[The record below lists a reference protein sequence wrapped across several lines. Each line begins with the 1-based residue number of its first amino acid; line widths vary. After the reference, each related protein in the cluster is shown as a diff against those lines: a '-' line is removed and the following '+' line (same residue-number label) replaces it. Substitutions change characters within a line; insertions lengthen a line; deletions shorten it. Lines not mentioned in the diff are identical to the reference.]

1 LAAILRAEAN
11 GYWQRIQT
19 FSPNAKL
26 LIASN
31 VTRAF
36 GRGFTQAIFNLYLLA
51 LGFSK
56 TFLGGIMGLNAFA
69 MAIFSLILGPY
80 VFRVGSKKTLIL
92 GVLIATLIGFSQ
104 VAYPVP
110 EVLLMGAILSGLG
123 SSLLMVGLGPFFTAH
138 STPYER
144 THLFGASQSFTILS
158 SFISN
163 TIAGLLPGWFTL
175 IFMLPLDSPP
185 TFQFALLIH
194 VIPLALSIIPLLM
207 VQEIESETG
216 NPEELQPQINK
227 EPKER
232 KSLLLQFALVN
243 MFIGFGAGF
252 VIPYL
257 NVFFWEF
264 YNLPTALVGFIQ
276 GLGSL
281 SVAMGV
287 FLAPVLSNRIGKVK
301 TVVVSQGLS
310 LPFLVA
316 IALIIN
322 PYIAIASYILRVVLM
337 NAAMPVDNTLR
348 MESVPQ
354 RWRAN
359 MSAISSFSWNFPWA
373 ISTQITGP
381 LFDQGFYLVPF
392 WFTFTCYGFS
402 TILYMFFFRGIEAQL
417 AKEKTEAN
425 QVQ

>member
-1 LAAILRAEAN
+1 MAAILRAEAN

-19 FSPNAKL
+19 FSPNAKR

-36 GRGFTQAIFNLYLLA
+36 GRGFTQAIFNLYILA

-80 VFRVGSKKTLIL
+80 VYRVGSKKALIL
-92 GVLIATLIGFSQ
+92 GGLIVTLIGFNQ

-123 SSLLMVGLGPFFTAH
+123 SSLFMVGSGPFFSAH

-144 THLFGASQSFTILS
+144 THLFGTSQSFTILS
-158 SFISN
+158 SFVSN

-175 IFMLPLDSPP
+175 LFMLPLDSPP
-185 TFQFALLIH
+185 TFQLALLIH
-194 VIPLALSIIPLLM
+194 VIPLALSIVPLLM
-207 VQEIESETG
+207 VKEV
-216 NPEELQPQINK
+216 NPEEVTTAESQSQIDT
-227 EPKER
+227 EPKGR
-232 KSLLLQFALVN
+232 KTLLVQFALVN
-243 MFIGFGAGF
+243 IFIGLGAGF

-264 YNLPTALVGFIQ
+264 YELPTALVGFIQ

-310 LPFLVA
+310 LPFLIA

-348 MESVPQ
+348 MESVPR

-359 MSAISSFSWNFPWA
+359 MSAISSFSWNLPWA

-381 LFDQGFYLVPF
+381 LFDQGLYLVPF
-392 WFTFTCYGFS
+392 WFTFACYSFATLLY
-402 TILYMFFFRGIEAQL
+402 TIFFRGIESQHS
-417 AKEKTEAN
+417 KEKVETRAS
-425 QVQ
+425 Q